1 MQKQTLPSSFNSLR
15 YFGAG
20 MLLEDN
26 GLLPFLAVWR
36 SFANPKIQ
44 SNTVFVVCPNIY
56 IFFYLYAL
64 LIQDIS
70 EFLAN
75 LPSLRISLKLFLGTV
90 SEYKQMFFFADTLQK
105 V

>member
-1 MQKQTLPSSFNSLR
+1 
-15 YFGAG
+15 

-36 SFANPKIQ
+36 FFANPKIQ

-56 IFFYLYAL
+56 IYIFYLYAS

-90 SEYKQMFFFADTLQK
+90 SGYKQMFFFADTLQK

>member
-1 MQKQTLPSSFNSLR
+1 MQKLTLPSYVNSLR

-26 GLLPFLAVWR
+26 GLLLFLAVWR
-36 SFANPKIQ
+36 FFANPKIQ

-56 IFFYLYAL
+56 IFYLCAL

-70 EFLAN
+70 KFLTN
-75 LPSLRISLKLFLGTV
+75 LPSLKTFFKTFSRHGFRI
-90 SEYKQMFFFADTLQK
+90 
-105 V
+105 